1 MDPLLVAFGLGV
13 GVLIGA
19 TGVGGGSVMTPLLIL
34 AFGVN
39 PTIAVGTDLAYGAV
53 TKTLG
58 GWRHHRVGT
67 VDTRLSLW
75 LAAGSVPGSLG
86 GIWAL
91 ERLHDAHGDDLDG
104 ALLAAI
110 AVAVIV
116 TGLLVLGR
124 TLFVPAAA
132 EGERDRAEL
141 SGRRRAAAVAI
152 GLVIGFVIGVT
163 SVGSGALIAIC
174 LILLFRLTP
183 RSVVG
188 TDVFHAAILLWVAA
202 LAHLLSGNVDLVLG
216 LNILLGS
223 LPGVWMGAH
232 VSVRLPATGL
242 RLALGVVL
250 VAAGLGVLSK
260 ADVGVSAAVLVG
272 VPVCLAAAGWGV
284 HLLRARRAAVR
295 SA

>member
-1 MDPLLVAFGLGV
+1 MDPLLILFGLGV
-13 GVLIGA
+13 GGLIGA

-39 PTIAVGTDLAYGAV
+39 PTVAVGTDLAYGAV

-58 GWRHHRVGT
+58 GWRHLRIGS

-75 LAAGSVPGSLG
+75 LAAGSVPGSLV

-91 ERLHDAHGDDLDG
+91 ERLHDAHGGDIDG
-104 ALLAAI
+104 ALLAGI
-110 AVAVIV
+110 AAAVIV
-116 TGLLVLGR
+116 TGVVVLWR
-124 TLFVPAAA
+124 TLYVPAAA
-132 EGERDRAEL
+132 DGERDRAEL
-141 SGRRRAAAVAI
+141 DGRKRGAAVVI
-152 GLVIGFVIGVT
+152 GFVIGFVIGVT

-223 LPGVWMGAH
+223 LPGVWIGAQT
-232 VSVRLPATGL
+232 SVRLPARGL

-250 VAAGLGVLSK
+250 LAAGLGVLTK
-260 ADVGVSAAVLVG
+260 AGADISAVVLVG
-272 VPVCLAAAGWGV
+272 IPVCVAAAGWTIHV
-284 HLLRARRAAVR
+284 LRARRTAVG